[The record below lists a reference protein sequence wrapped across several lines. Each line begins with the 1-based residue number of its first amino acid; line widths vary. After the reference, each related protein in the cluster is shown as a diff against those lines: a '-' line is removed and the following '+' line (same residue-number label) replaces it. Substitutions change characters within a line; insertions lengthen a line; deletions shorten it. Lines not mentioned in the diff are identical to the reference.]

1 MNCANHT
8 EVAATAYC
16 RTCGKPLCNA
26 CVRNVGG
33 VIYCDTCLAERTKSA
48 PAGASYSQTVMAEGM
63 GVPPNSP
70 NAKPALAGFLG
81 LIPGV
86 GAMYNGQFMKGLI
99 HLGAFVVIVA
109 ITDRVGPIMIP
120 VYFAYFFYCV
130 FDAYKTAQALEQGL
144 PLPDPFGLERAFGSN
159 VNQTSWHR
167 PPAPP
172 SQSAAGT
179 PAGVAWDAAQAAQ
192 QQAAFAAQ
200 EAAAGVRN
208 VHGIPIGAVVLIGLG
223 CLFLLHTLDLFS
235 FDFGRLWPVILIVVG
250 AWMFL
255 NRWTRRVS

>member
-8 EVAATAYC
+8 DIVAAAFC

-26 CVRNVGG
+26 CARNVGG
-33 VIYCDTCLAERTKSA
+33 VIYCEACLAERAKSA
-48 PAGASYSQTVMAEGM
+48 PAGASYSQTVMEQGM
-63 GVPPNSP
+63 GLPPNSAH
-70 NAKPALAGFLG
+70 AKPALAGFLG

-99 HLGAFVVIVA
+99 HLGIFVVIVA
-109 ITDRVGPIMIP
+109 VTDKIGPIMIP
-120 VYFAYFFYCV
+120 VYFAYFFYSI

-167 PPAPP
+167 PPVQPV
-172 SQSAAGT
+172 AGT
-179 PAGVAWDAAQAAQ
+179 PGVPWDPAQ
-192 QQAAFAAQ
+192 QQTYVEQ
-200 EAAAGVRN
+200 EAAACASN
-208 VHGIPIGAVVLIGLG
+208 VHGVPIGAVILIGLG
-223 CLFLLHTLDLFS
+223 CLLLLHTLDLFT
-235 FDFGRLWPVILIVVG
+235 FDFGRLWPIILIVVG
-250 AWMFL
+250 AWMFF